1 VVAAA
6 MIDRLVHH
14 AEVVAEGSEP
24 RNFPAAHRI
33 PNGTHH
39 GSYAGWWRSR
49 NLRLRIHL
57 LRQVLHDPER
67 VGSWLPRLI
76 ESWHRG
82 MAGAEAAR
90 YEREQA
96 KQKREQQ
103 EDPVANVSRQLI
115 KAADGIVEL
124 RVVEVEAVGAGDPP
138 DDLVAVTG
146 NFLG

>member
-1 VVAAA
+1 
-6 MIDRLVHH
+6 
-14 AEVVAEGSEP
+14 
-24 RNFPAAHRI
+24 
-33 PNGTHH
+33 
-39 GSYAGWWRSR
+39 
-49 NLRLRIHL
+49 
-57 LRQVLHDPER
+57 
-67 VGSWLPRLI
+67 
-76 ESWHRG
+76 

-103 EDPVANVSRQLI
+103 EDPVVNVSRQLI